1 MSEHECIKS
10 MLAAAD
16 MTHIEQQAK
25 AINHVVHL
33 NFPVS
38 EDHMNDWRGFSTDAN
53 TRVKTL

>member
-1 MSEHECIKS
+1 

-25 AINHVVHL
+25 AINHVLHL

-38 EDHMNDWRGFSTDAN
+38 EDNMNDWRGFSTDAN